1 MHYLMALAQRKT
13 RLAALIVIALGLG
26 ILAMR
31 GAGGSA
37 PAPAAASSVD
47 APGELLAQDEP
58 FAQDAAL
65 MQDEPAP
72 AEPSASADAP
82 IVVYVSGAVLAPDVY
97 QLPPGARLKDLVVAA
112 GGLSP
117 DAAPELINLAGR
129 LSDGQHV
136 HVPRQG
142 ETPATAEPA
151 VAAGASESSDL
162 IDINSASAAELDELD
177 GIGQAIAERIIEYRS
192 ANGPFKAP
200 EDLRNVKGIGPA
212 LFDKL
217 ADQITVGPAR

>member
-1 MHYLMALAQRKT
+1 MQYLVALTQRKT

-31 GAGGSA
+31 GAAGSA
-37 PAPAAASSVD
+37 PAPAAASGAS

-58 FAQDAAL
+58 FAQDAGL

-72 AEPSASADAP
+72 AEPSATAEAP

-97 QLPPGARLKDLVVAA
+97 QLPPSARLKDLVVAA
-112 GGLSP
+112 GGLSA
-117 DAAPELINLAGR
+117 DAAPELINLAER
-129 LSDGQHV
+129 LTDGQHI

-142 ETPATAEPA
+142 EAPAAGEPA
-151 VAAGASESSDL
+151 GVASADQASAL
-162 IDINSASAAELDELD
+162 IDINSASAAELDELA

-212 LFDKL
+212 LFDKI
-217 ADQITVGPAR
+217 ADQITVGAAR